1 VVSRTLRTKLRRDLR
16 RQWPQLAAVTVTV
29 LLGVALF
36 GASYDAYLNL
46 NASYDKVFTDQR
58 FADLWITGGQTATLA
73 EQARHTPGVAS
84 VTTRVQVDVPLQV
97 GPDKLRGRVI
107 GIPAGSQPAID
118 GVSVLAG
125 HYPTGPDDGV
135 LVEHHMADH
144 FRLHPGDT
152 VAILSPGGWRSVRVA
167 GVVASGEYLWPAR
180 SRQEPITVPDQFG
193 VLFAPEPL
201 ATQAAGTGRNQV
213 LVRLDRGA
221 PGGTLDTLR
230 RIAMS
235 AGAADVVTRDQ
246 QPSNSLL
253 HEDINGFSELSY
265 LFPLLFLTA
274 AGLATYILLTRRV
287 QAEQPIIGTMLAA
300 GIPRA
305 QVLRHY
311 LGYGLVTGT
320 AGAVLGVVTGA
331 VAARTLS
338 RLYLQA
344 IGLPPG
350 SAVIAAL
357 HPATAATGLGFGII
371 AGLLAA
377 YGPAR
382 HAARIPPAQ
391 AMRGTVPTAAGRTS
405 LLERLIPPLRR
416 LPARWRYV
424 LRGIGRNRRRTAF
437 TALGT
442 VLALL
447 LILTSWTMI
456 DTMNAAMR
464 TQFDTVQKQDARVD
478 FTGPATPVELAA
490 IAAVPGVAAV
500 EPMTELPVTLSAAD
514 HSYATAVV
522 ALPQHTTMHGF
533 RLPGG
538 STTSLPSQ
546 GILVGQAIHDQ
557 LHVTTGDTITARVG
571 DAAPVQAR
579 IAGLLDEPMGTYAY
593 ISTDQLRA
601 QAPDAPVT
609 SALLRLEPGGDRDTV
624 RRAVTAL
631 PAVAAY
637 QDSKALSRLYQQFT
651 GLFYTFIAAMLA
663 LGALMAF
670 AIIFTTMSVNILE
683 RQREMATLRIGGV
696 PQRTVARILTGENLL
711 LTLLGVVPGLVLGVL
726 GGRAFLATYTN
737 DQLRLELA
745 IRPVTLVASAAAI
758 LAVAVLSQRPGLR
771 AIARLD
777 LASTVR
783 ERAG

>member
-1 VVSRTLRTKLRRDLR
+1 VSRTLRIKLRRDLR
-16 RQWPQLAAVTVTV
+16 RQWPQLAAVTITV

-46 NASYDKVFTDQR
+46 NASYDKVFTDQH
-58 FADLWITGGQTATLA
+58 FADLWITGGPTATLA
-73 EQARHTPGVAS
+73 DQARHTPGVTD
-84 VTTRVQVDVPLQV
+84 VTTRVQADLPLQV
-97 GPDKLRGRVI
+97 GADKLRGRII
-107 GIPAGSQPAID
+107 GIPAGTQPTID
-118 GVSVLAG
+118 GLTMLAG
-125 HYPTGPDDGV
+125 AYPANPGDGV

-152 VAILSPGGWRSVRVA
+152 VQILAANGWQPVRVA
-167 GVVASGEYLWPAR
+167 GVVSSAEYLWPAR

-193 VLFAPEPL
+193 VLFVPEPL
-201 ATQAAGTGRNQV
+201 AAQATATGPNQI
-213 LVRLDRGA
+213 LVRLNRAA
-221 PGGTLDTLR
+221 PAGTLDTLR
-230 RIAMS
+230 HLATAS
-235 AGAADVVTRDQ
+235 GATDVVTRDQ

-253 HEDINGFSELSY
+253 HEDISGFSELSY

-287 QAEQPIIGTMLAA
+287 QAEQPVIGTMLAA
-300 GIPRA
+300 GIPRR

-311 LGYGLVTGT
+311 LGYGLIAGTTG
-320 AGAVLGVVTGA
+320 AIGGVATGA
-331 VAARTLS
+331 VAAHTLS

-344 IGLPPG
+344 IGLPQA

-357 HPATAATGLGFGII
+357 RPATAATGLAFGI
-371 AGLLAA
+371 ATGLLAA
-377 YGPAR
+377 YGPAH
-382 HAARIPPAQ
+382 HAARIPPAE
-391 AMRGTVPTAAGRTS
+391 AMRGTVPTTRGRTGA
-405 LLERLIPPLRR
+405 LERLLPPLRR
-416 LPARWRYV
+416 LPARWLYV

-456 DTMNAAMR
+456 DTMNAAMH

-478 FTGPATPVELAA
+478 FTAPATPADLHA

-500 EPMTELPVTLSAAD
+500 EPMTELPVTLSAGD
-514 HSYATAVV
+514 RSYATALI
-522 ALPQHTTMHGF
+522 ALPQHTGMHGF
-533 RLPGG
+533 RLAGG
-538 STTSLPSQ
+538 ATTTLPTR

-557 LHVTTGDTITARVG
+557 LHVTTGDTITVRVG
-571 DAAPVQAR
+571 DAPGQPAR

-593 ISTDQLRA
+593 TSAEQLRA

-609 SALLRLEPGGDRDTV
+609 SALLRLNPGADRDTV
-624 RRAVTAL
+624 RRTVTGL
-631 PAVAAY
+631 DTVAAY

-683 RQREMATLRIGGV
+683 RQREMATLRIGGI
-696 PQRTVARILTGENLL
+696 PQRTVARIITAENLL
-711 LTLLGVVPGLVLGVL
+711 LTLLGVIPGLVLGVL

-745 IRPVTLVASAAAI
+745 IRPLTLIASAAAI
-758 LAVAVLSQRPGLR
+758 LLVAILSQRPGLR

-777 LASTVR
+777 LATTVR

>member
-1 VVSRTLRTKLRRDLR
+1 VSRTLRTKLRRDMR
-16 RQWPQLAAVTVTV
+16 RQWPQLAAVTLTV

-58 FADLWITGGQTATLA
+58 FADLWITGGDTAILA
-73 EQARHTPGVAS
+73 EQARHTPSVAA
-84 VTTRVQVDVPLQV
+84 VTTRVQADLPLQV
-97 GPDKLRGRVI
+97 GADKLRGRII
-107 GIPAGSQPAID
+107 GIPAGVQPAID
-118 GVSVLAG
+118 GVTVLAG
-125 HYPTGPDDGV
+125 AYPATPGDGV

-152 VAILSPGGWRSVRVA
+152 VQIHGAGDWQPARVA
-167 GVVASGEYLWPAR
+167 GVVSSAEYLWPAR
-180 SRQEPITVPDQFG
+180 SRQEPITLPDQFG
-193 VLFAPEPL
+193 VLFVPEPL
-201 ATQAAGTGRNQV
+201 AAQAAGSGPNQV
-213 LVRLDRGA
+213 LVRLDRTA
-221 PGGTLDTLR
+221 PKGTLDTLR
-230 RIAMS
+230 RLAS
-235 AGAADVVTRDQ
+235 AAGATDVVTRDQ

-265 LFPLLFLTA
+265 LFPLLFLSA

-300 GIPRA
+300 GIPRG

-311 LGYGLVTGT
+311 LGHGLIAGTTG
-320 AGAVLGVVTGA
+320 AILGVAAGA

-344 IGLPPG
+344 IGLPQA
-350 SAVIAAL
+350 SAVIASL
-357 HPATAATGLGFGII
+357 RPATAATGLAFGIA

-382 HAARIPPAQ
+382 HAARIPPAE
-391 AMRGTVPTAAGRTS
+391 AMRGAVPTTRGRAS
-405 LLERLIPPLRR
+405 ALERLVPPLRR
-416 LPARWRYV
+416 LPARWLYV
-424 LRGIGRNRRRTAF
+424 LRGIGRNRRRTLF

-478 FTGPATPVELAA
+478 FTAPATQADLDA
-490 IAAVPGVAAV
+490 IARVPGVTAV
-500 EPMTELPVTLSAAD
+500 EPMTELPVTLSAGD
-514 HSYATAVV
+514 RSYATALI
-522 ALPQHTTMHGF
+522 ALPQHTGLHGF
-533 RLPGG
+533 RLASGA
-538 STTSLPSQ
+538 TTTLPTQ

-557 LHVTTGDTITARVG
+557 LHVTTGNTITMRIG
-571 DAAPVQAR
+571 SGPGQPAR
-579 IAGLLDEPMGTYAY
+579 IAGLLDEPMGTFAY
-593 ISTDQLRA
+593 VSAEHLHT
-601 QAPDAPVT
+601 QAPDTPVT
-609 SALLRLEPGGDRDTV
+609 SALLRLSPGADRDTV
-624 RRAVTAL
+624 RRAVTDL
-631 PAVAAY
+631 PTVAAY
-637 QDSKALSRLYQQFT
+637 QDSKALSRLYRSFT

-663 LGALMAF
+663 LGTLMAF

-683 RQREMATLRIGGV
+683 RQREMATLRIGGI
-696 PQRTVARILTGENLL
+696 PQRTVARILTSENLL
-711 LTLLGVVPGLVLGVL
+711 LTLLGVIPGLALGVL

-737 DQLRLELA
+737 DQFRLELA
-745 IRPVTLVASAAAI
+745 IRPLTLLASAAAI
-758 LAVAVLSQRPGLR
+758 LLVAALSQRPGLR

-777 LASTVR
+777 LANTVR

>member
-1 VVSRTLRTKLRRDLR
+1 VSRTLRTKLRRDMR
-16 RQWPQLAAVTVTV
+16 RQWPQLAAVTITV

-46 NASYDKVFTDQR
+46 NASYNKVFTDQR
-58 FADLWITGGQTATLA
+58 FADLWITGGPTATLA
-73 EQARHTPGVAS
+73 DQASHTPGVAA
-84 VTTRVQVDVPLQV
+84 VTTRTQADVPLQV
-97 GPDKLRGRVI
+97 GADKLRGRII

-118 GVSVLAG
+118 GVTVLAG
-125 HYPTGPDDGV
+125 RYPASVGDGV
-135 LVEHHMADH
+135 LVEHHIADH

-152 VAILSPGGWRSVRVA
+152 VAILGPGGWQQVRVA
-167 GVVASGEYLWPAR
+167 GVVSAAEYLWPAR
-180 SRQEPITVPDQFG
+180 SRQEPITLPDQFG
-193 VLFAPEPL
+193 VLYVPEPL
-201 ATQAAGTGRNQV
+201 ATRTAGTGPNQI

-221 PGGTLDTLR
+221 PGGTLDSLR
-230 RIAMS
+230 RLAIAG
-235 AGAADVVTRDQ
+235 GASDVVTRDQ

-300 GIPRA
+300 GVPRR

-311 LGYGLVTGT
+311 LGYGLIAGT
-320 AGAVLGVVTGA
+320 AGAIGGVLAGVL
-331 VAARTLS
+331 AARTLS
-338 RLYLQA
+338 SLYLQA

-350 SAVIAAL
+350 SAVIAGL
-357 HPATAATGLGFGII
+357 HPATAATGLAFGILT
-371 AGLLAA
+371 GLLAA

-391 AMRGTVPTAAGRTS
+391 AMRGTPPTARGRTS
-405 LLERLIPPLRR
+405 LLERLLPPVRR
-416 LPARWRYV
+416 LPAQWRYV

-456 DTMNAAMR
+456 DTMNAAMH
-464 TQFDTVQKQDARVD
+464 TQFDTVQKQDARAD
-478 FTGPATPVELAA
+478 FTAPATPADLDALAR
-490 IAAVPGVAAV
+490 VPGVAAV
-500 EPMTELPVTLSAAD
+500 EPMTELPVTLSAGGR
-514 HSYATAVV
+514 SYATALI

-533 RLPGG
+533 QAPGG
-538 STTSLPSQ
+538 ATTTLPTQ

-557 LHVTTGDTITARVG
+557 LHVTTGDTITVRVG
-571 DAAPVQAR
+571 DAAPVPAR

-593 ISTDQLRA
+593 TSAEQLRA
-601 QAPDAPVT
+601 QTPDAPVT
-609 SALLRLEPGGDRDTV
+609 SALLRLAPGADRDTV
-624 RRAVTAL
+624 RRTVTGL
-631 PAVAAY
+631 PAIAAY
-637 QDSKALSRLYQQFT
+637 QDSKALSRLYQQFS

-696 PQRTVARILTGENLL
+696 PQRTVARIFTSENLL
-711 LTLLGVVPGLVLGVL
+711 LTLLGVIPGLILGVL

-745 IRPVTLVASAAAI
+745 IRPLTLIASAAAI

>member
-1 VVSRTLRTKLRRDLR
+1 VSRTLRTKLRRDIR
-16 RQWPQLAAVTVTV
+16 RQWPQLAAVTITV

-58 FADLWITGGQTATLA
+58 FADLWITGGHTSSLA
-73 EQARHTPGVAS
+73 DQAAHTPGVAA
-84 VTTRVQVDVPLQV
+84 VTTRTQADVPLQV
-97 GPDKLRGRVI
+97 GADKLRGRII
-107 GIPAGSQPAID
+107 GIPTGNQPAID
-118 GVSVLAG
+118 GVSVLSG
-125 HYPTGPDDGV
+125 HYPASPNDGV

-152 VAILSPGGWRSVRVA
+152 VAILGSGGWLPVRVA
-167 GVVASGEYLWPAR
+167 GVVSSAEYLWPAR

-193 VLFAPEPL
+193 VLYVPEPL
-201 ATQAAGTGRNQV
+201 ATRTAGTGPNQV

-221 PGGTLDTLR
+221 PKDTLDRLR
-230 RIAMS
+230 RLAITG
-235 AGAADVVTRDQ
+235 GATDVVTRDQ

-300 GIPRA
+300 GIPRR

-311 LGYGLVTGT
+311 LGYGLIAGT
-320 AGAVLGVVTGA
+320 TGAVLGVVTGA
-331 VAARTLS
+331 IAARTLS

-357 HPATAATGLGFGII
+357 HPATAATGLAFGI
-371 AGLLAA
+371 ATGLLAA

-391 AMRGTVPTAAGRTS
+391 AMRGTVPVARGRTS
-405 LLERLIPPLRR
+405 MLERMVPLLRR

-424 LRGIGRNRRRTAF
+424 LRGIGRNRRRTVF

-456 DTMNAAMR
+456 DTMNAAMH
-464 TQFDTVQKQDARVD
+464 TQFTTVQKQDARVD
-478 FTGPATPVELAA
+478 FTNPATPADLDA
-490 IAAVPGVAAV
+490 IAHVPGVAAV
-500 EPMTELPVTLSAAD
+500 EPMTELPATLSAGD
-514 HSYATAVV
+514 HAYATALI

-533 RLPGG
+533 RAPGG
-538 STTSLPSQ
+538 ATTTLPAQ
-546 GILVGQAIHDQ
+546 GILVGQGIRDQ
-557 LHVTTGDTITARVG
+557 LHVDTGDTVSVRVG
-571 DAAPVQAR
+571 DAPPAPAR

-593 ISTDQLRA
+593 ISTEQLAA

-609 SALLRLEPGGDRDTV
+609 SALLRLTPGADRDTV
-624 RRAVTAL
+624 RRTVTAQKT
-631 PAVAAY
+631 VAAY
-637 QDSKALSRLYQQFT
+637 QDSKVLSRLYQQFT
-651 GLFYTFIAAMLA
+651 GLFYTFVAAMLA

-696 PQRTVARILTGENLL
+696 PQRTVARILTSENLL
-711 LTLLGVVPGLVLGVL
+711 LTLLGVIPGLILGVL
-726 GGRAFLATYTN
+726 GGQAFLATYTN

-745 IRPVTLVASAAAI
+745 VRPLTLIASAAAI

-777 LASTVR
+777 LATTVR